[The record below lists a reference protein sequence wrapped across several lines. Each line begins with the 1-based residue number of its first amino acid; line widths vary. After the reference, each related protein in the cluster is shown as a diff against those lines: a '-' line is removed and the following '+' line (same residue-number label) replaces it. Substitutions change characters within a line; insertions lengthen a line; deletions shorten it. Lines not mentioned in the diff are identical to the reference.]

1 MNSFKIGFSRIDI
14 TPEIGLDI
22 AGYFVKRVAD
32 GVLDPLYANA
42 MAISCGEDRAVMIA
56 LDNLGI
62 KQELL
67 IKYRAAVASAL
78 GIGVEGVFIS
88 CTHTHTAPHAKTEVS
103 EGIDEYIEFLS
114 EKIVEAAKA
123 ADADLKSA
131 RMGYGKGIAPGIA
144 FVRRFRMTDGSIKT
158 NPGVNNPEIV
168 APIGDVDESVSV
180 LRFDREGG
188 DTVVLVSFGCHPD
201 VVGGCKY
208 SADWPGFVRDTVEK
222 TLDGVKCIF
231 FNGAEG
237 DINHVN
243 VHPTG
248 GFLNGTFTDFDD
260 VSRGYDH
267 ARYIGRVITG
277 GVLQAFDK
285 VQYVDV
291 DSIGCVNKIINVPS
305 NKPSPEDMPEARRIK
320 ELHEAGRDHELPYSG
335 MMVTT
340 VVAEAL
346 RMVRLENAPDA
357 FDMTLT
363 GIRLGGVAIMGI
375 PGEPFLG
382 IGRGIKESG
391 GYDMIIPI
399 ACANGYEG
407 YFPMKDSYD
416 EGGYEARSSNFRAGV
431 AEFIIEEGKKL
442 LKEMKLV

>member
-114 EKIVEAAKA
+114 EKIVEAARA

-267 ARYIGRVITG
+267 ARYMGRVITG

-285 VQYVDV
+285 VQCVDV

-363 GIRLGGVAIMGI
+363 GIRIGGVAIMGI

-442 LKEMKLV
+442 LKEMEN

>member
-114 EKIVEAAKA
+114 EKIVEAARA

-267 ARYIGRVITG
+267 ARYMGRVITG